1 MARKNIDKVVLT
13 EAEQREHDLFLEE
26 FKARGGMDDE
36 ELISRL
42 GAIPFEEFSKEIK
55 EKIKNYK
62 G

>member
-42 GAIPFEEFSKEIK
+42 NAIPFEKFMDKL
-55 EKIKNYK
+55 EKRIETI
-62 G
+62 

>member
-42 GAIPFEEFSKEIK
+42 NAIPFEEFMDKL
-55 EKIKNYK
+55 EKKIETI
-62 G
+62 